1 MATISVTVP
10 TVTEYTVTPSRTSPT
25 TFFADRETRLNEEA
39 TRIPEQN
46 TQATALNTFKTQA
59 NAVRDEIND
68 LLTTT
73 QTSAGEA
80 ATSATNA
87 GISALQAS
95 GSANFKGDWIT
106 LTAYT
111 VGQSV
116 YYSGNFYVCKTA
128 NSDATFTSSKW
139 VINVPLGAVGNI
151 NNTLS
156 EFSFKSSTAIDKGVG
171 STSYTR
177 ASKATYIDRYGKLK
191 YLANDVAGFNRDGII
206 IEPASTNLLTHTEN
220 FENSAWNKVVGVS
233 VLSDTATAPDGTTT
247 ADTFIPDIIGSYI
260 QQVKTPTANLHTM
273 SIYVK
278 SNGTLDV
285 FTLLFPTS
293 WFSENTYPFANFTIS
308 TESLV
313 IAGDNGLNLSN
324 ATVEVLSNNWYRI
337 SVTIDVELS
346 AAGAIQ
352 LRYNNA
358 DANGTSDG
366 FYIWGAQLEQL
377 PDATTYIPSTETFTS
392 RASTATY
399 YDATGTLQTAAIDT
413 ERLTYNP
420 SDLTAPAS
428 QLFEEARTNLFTQD
442 ILLSDGDSCT
452 RSESTIS
459 SVDDTKFNTYT
470 ASVDD
475 PTESYKDALAIGDG
489 MLTNGSLYTFS
500 VVINPSEITSI
511 IRLRYGYGSIAS
523 VSFTPTTK
531 TFIVDSGSP
540 FNYGYQDLKNGLIIV
555 WMSAVYSTHAS
566 GLLGRV
572 QFNEH
577 SIGDTISFNMGQIEK
592 GSYPTSYIPTVASP
606 VTRNADVYTS
616 ASSTRVA
623 PLLTASA
630 ENIPNLNEDWTLSF
644 DLKVNGENSD
654 TSIAQFLSVQDKD
667 NSGIAI
673 AAARYYSATQK
684 FQFFITDLVSTKE
697 VTTSTDSFLIGTSHR
712 LNITFNKSTSTLSI
726 YQDNV
731 LLGSRNDLLEI
742 ETEYSLFKLN
752 GWATNT
758 VTVSTGNL
766 QLSNIVWQDIC
777 LDSTAIA
784 LN

>member
-1 MATISVTVP
+1 MATITVTVP

-206 IEPASTNLLTHTEN
+206 IEPASTNLLTHTKN
-220 FENSAWNKVVGVS
+220 FENAAWEHLFGGTGIDPVVTS
-233 VLSDTATAPDGTTT
+233 NNVLSPAGDMT
-247 ADTFIPDIIGSYI
+247 ADTIVFNSGAGITSTDQSLVRQVQTTALTTIYSGSI
-260 QQVKTPTANLHTM
+260 WLKGVVGGEKIAVRHA
-273 SIYVK
+273 
-278 SNGTLDV
+278 SNVGY
-285 FTLLFPTS
+285 TLLTLTTS
-293 WFSENTYPFANFTIS
+293 WVRYSIVETGSTSTTSFFTIGIRQGVVGTINS
-308 TESLV
+308 S
-313 IAGDNGLNLSN
+313 
-324 ATVEVLSNNWYRI
+324 ATVHI
-337 SVTIDVELS
+337 
-346 AAGAIQ
+346 
-352 LRYNNA
+352 
-358 DANGTSDG
+358 
-366 FYIWGAQLEQL
+366 FGAQLEAL
-377 PDATTYIPSTETFTS
+377 PNPTNYIPSTETFTS

-399 YDATGTLQTAAIDT
+399 YDNTGTLQTAAIDT

-428 QLFEEARTNLFTQD
+428 QLFEGARTNSILYSEDFTKANWN
-442 ILLSDGDSCT
+442 G
-452 RSESTIS
+452 
-459 SVDDTKFNTYT
+459 T
-470 ASVDD
+470 ASTGTTIVSQGHTLDLLTDNDGAVAEYEFQDVAVVNDSATHCTSLFVKQSGTDNKARITAQLLGGTSLNNSWVLDFSTLTASHVLDAGGEFLSFDD
-475 PTESYKDALAIGDG
+475 YGDG
-489 MLTNGSLYTFS
+489 LYRISVKVTNNTSGNTSLRTAIYPAYLGVATDVGS
-500 VVINPSEITSI
+500 
-511 IRLRYGYGSIAS
+511 
-523 VSFTPTTK
+523 
-531 TFIVDSGSP
+531 
-540 FNYGYQDLKNGLIIV
+540 
-555 WMSAVYSTHAS
+555 VYA
-566 GLLGRV
+566 GGV
-572 QFNEH
+572 QVELN
-577 SIGDTISFNMGQIEK
+577 S
-592 GSYPTSYIPTVASP
+592 SYPTSYIPTTTTA
-606 VTRNADVYTS
+606 VTRSADVYTS

-644 DLKVNGENSD
+644 DLKVNGKNSD
-654 TSIAQFLSVQDKD
+654 STVSRFLTVMDSAGTDFSLMLQYV
-667 NSGIAI
+667 NS
-673 AAARYYSATQK
+673 TQSFTFYPK
-684 FQFFITDLVSTKE
+684 IDG
-697 VTTSTDSFLIGTSHR
+697 VTTATVGTTATIGEKHSYSISFNRTLNTITLYKDRIYISVASSIGELPTS
-712 LNITFNKSTSTLSI
+712 
-726 YQDNV
+726 
-731 LLGSRNDLLEI
+731 
-742 ETEYSLFKLN
+742 YSLFKLS
-752 GWATNT
+752 GTGTSLTTTTA
-758 VTVSTGNL
+758 TGNN
-766 QLSNIVWQDIC
+766 QLSNIVWHDRC
-777 LDSTAIA
+777 LTATEIA